1 MPRKLWLAALAATLI
16 TIGGTGIGE
25 AATTRQQVS
34 AASTY
39 SVARAG
45 SAEAKATSC
54 GANKVCLWTQNNFEG
69 DKITISKPQNVC
81 QNYDYGYIF
90 PVKSLITGKNRMIM
104 AMRTKRNC
112 KGNPSMTYFKGV
124 KVKKVDGKYG
134 FNMVSI
140 R

>member
-1 MPRKLWLAALAATLI
+1 MSRKFWLAALTATLV
-16 TIGGTGIGE
+16 TIGGTGVSE
-25 AATTRQQVS
+25 AASSRDHDT

-45 SAEAKATSC
+45 SAEAKAASC

-69 DKITISKPQNVC
+69 DKITISKPAQVC
-81 QNYDYGYIF
+81 QNYDYGYAF
-90 PVKSLITGKNRMIM
+90 PVKSLITGKNRGIT

-112 KGNPSMTYFKGV
+112 KGKASMSYFKGV

-134 FNMVSI
+134 FSMVSI